1 MEDESKLI
9 EEVNRIAASEF
20 ELIVIDIDTGV
31 AYRRNTDWE
40 WAGGNLYN
48 PIGRFSKETL
58 ERRGIF
64 SERIHL
70 KENFWDEIKDARFEG
85 CDWTRL
91 SRYL

>member
-20 ELIVIDIDTGV
+20 ELIVVDTDTGV
-31 AYRRNTDWE
+31 VYRRNTDWE

-48 PIGRFSKETL
+48 PIGRVSRKTL
-58 ERRGIF
+58 ENQSVF

-70 KENFWDEIKDARFEG
+70 QKDFWNEIKDARFEEI
-85 CDWTRL
+85 DWTRL
-91 SRYL
+91 ARYI